1 MAKELPAGFLVP
13 DDEYDNTVTGPSHGI
28 DPGGP
33 IQPPAPA
40 ITQEKLRE
48 VLDKMLNDKMGELYD
63 QLTPAGTST

>member
-1 MAKELPAGFLVP
+1 MPKELPAGFLVP
-13 DDEYDNTVTGPSHGI
+13 DDEYDNTVAGPSHGT

-40 ITQEKLRE
+40 ITQEKLWE
-48 VLDKMLNDKMGELYD
+48 VLDKMLNEKIGELFD